1 MDQAKR
7 NTYIIAAIGFIGIL
21 VAVYFLFIFQKGP
34 GQIKPE
40 EVSGEV
46 RQLNEIDV
54 AKRPYVTLTPTSD
67 GAEILL
73 SIENMTDFDQIEYE
87 LTYLADNPNI
97 AGEKIQRGSTGIDVN
112 TKDPKYKKSILLGTA
127 SKGVR
132 SPDTGITDGKLTIH
146 MFKGETEYQ
155 SETGWGFEQIVA
167 SSATLKDQ
175 SGNFQMTSPTLGKNY
190 FVIISDT
197 VGVPANGQFDIKGVV
212 LPVYGTFSVAPVFS
226 KSAPLSIKLTQ
237 DVENPQLYSYNH
249 TDFKWAKLDSNYD
262 SASKTISATTD
273 SFATYVVVSSK

>member
-1 MDQAKR
+1 MDPAKR

-21 VAVYFLFIFQKGP
+21 VAVYFLFIFQEGAK
-34 GQIKPE
+34 QIKPD

-46 RQLNEIDV
+46 RQLNEIDI

-73 SIENMTDFDQIEYE
+73 SIENMADFDQIEYE
-87 LTYLADNPNI
+87 LTYLADNPSV

-127 SKGVR
+127 SRGVR
-132 SPDTGITDGKLTIH
+132 SPDTGITEGKLTMH

-155 SETGWGFEQIVA
+155 SETSWSFEQIGA
-167 SSATLKDQ
+167 SSRTLENA
-175 SGNFQMTSPTLGKNY
+175 SGNFQMTTPTLGKNY
-190 FVIISDT
+190 FVIVSDT
-197 VGVPANGQFDIKGVV
+197 VGVPTNGQFDIKGVV

-226 KSAPLSIKLTQ
+226 KNASLSIKLEKDT
-237 DVENPQLYSYNH
+237 ETPELYSYNLA
-249 TDFKWAKLDSNYD
+249 DSKWVKLDSSYD
-262 SASKTISATTD
+262 STKKTVSATTD
-273 SFATYVVVSSK
+273 SFKTFVVVSSK

>member
-97 AGEKIQRGSTGIDVN
+97 AGEKIQRGATGIDVN
-112 TKDPKYKKSILLGTA
+112 TKDPKYKKSMLLGTA
-127 SKGVR
+127 SRGVR
-132 SPDTGITDGKLTIH
+132 SPDTGITDGKLTVH
-146 MFKGETEYQ
+146 MFRGETEFL
-155 SETGWGFEQIVA
+155 SETNWNLTQIGA
-167 SSATLKDQ
+167 TAAALEDSGGNIKLELSA
-175 SGNFQMTSPTLGKNY
+175 LGKNY
-190 FVIISDT
+190 WVILTQTIGLPLS
-197 VGVPANGQFDIKGVV
+197 PPFDLQKVK
-212 LPVYGTFSVAPVFS
+212 LPIWGFFSVAPEFS
-226 KSAPLSIKLTQ
+226 KKATLALKETESSSKLYMYT
-237 DVENPQLYSYNH
+237 
-249 TDFKWAKLDSNYD
+249 ALDSRWQLL
-262 SASKTISATTD
+262 STPQ
-273 SFATYVVVSSK
+273 VP